1 MSRVRRLWSV
11 FWVAL
16 ALAIGQQA
24 ALLHDLA
31 HATERLAQRKD
42 SAPAPQTCDKC
53 FLCAERSSAAGAT
66 MPALPVVGA
75 IHAPAAV
82 RLPHDAAIA
91 PRLAFHSRAPPA
103 LL

>member
-11 FWVAL
+11 LWIAL

-24 ALLHDLA
+24 AALHGLS

-53 FLCAERSSAAGAT
+53 FLCAELSSAAGAT
-66 MPALPVVGA
+66 MPALPAVGA
-75 IHAPAAV
+75 VHTPADAP
-82 RLPHDAAIA
+82 LPHDAAIA
-91 PRLAFHSRAPPA
+91 PRLAFNSRAPPA